1 MIKTFFRIAFLAL
14 LVIPIVG
21 LVWGGVVN
29 GANRDIH
36 VLRVEGTIVP
46 AVYNYINRGISQAEE
61 QGAAVCIIELDTP
74 GGLLDTTDKI
84 VGRILNADVP
94 VVVYVSP
101 KGAWAASAGTFITI
115 SAHIAA
121 MSPGT
126 TIGAAHPVSGG
137 GEEIPEEQMKKI
149 TAFAA
154 KWIETIAME
163 RGRNFEEARL
173 AVTES
178 KSFRDDEALDN
189 NLIDLRADSL
199 ESLIS
204 QIDGWEVTLASGQ
217 EVTVDTTGY
226 GVVRNEM
233 NGVERFLQVISDPNI
248 AYVLLT
254 LATIGLVTEVS
265 NPGMIFPGVAGGL
278 SLILAFY
285 SLGVLSAYWGGVF
298 LILLAVGLFVAELF
312 VTSHGAL
319 TAGGIAA
326 LVIGSLILFS
336 HTYSSPAMEVNRGLI
351 AGVAIAVACFLI
363 FVIGAI
369 IRGQRRRKATG
380 AEGMI
385 DGVAV
390 AKTPL
395 DPMGT
400 VLAKG
405 ELWTAVTE
413 GEKVERGEEV
423 IITKVEGLKLW
434 VIKKLKKGKG

>member
-84 VGRILNADVP
+84 VGRIMNADVP

-149 TAFAA
+149 TEFSA

-178 KSFRDDEALDN
+178 KSFRDDEALEN

-204 QIDGWEVTLASGQ
+204 QIDGWEVTLASGE

-248 AYVLLT
+248 AYILLT

-405 ELWTAVTE
+405 ELWTAATE

-434 VIKKLKKGKG
+434 VIKKLKKG

>member
-204 QIDGWEVTLASGQ
+204 QIDGWEVTLANGQ